1 MYVTEDLIDLI
12 WKDRPALSKEPLFL
26 LEEKYS
32 GKSTADKIADLRKVM
47 EKEGANV
54 HILTSLYDIAWLLN
68 IRGGDIDYVPVILSY
83 LVLTDR
89 ECIWFLQEEVV
100 DEKIAAYLKEN
111 HITTRSY
118 DAIYDY
124 VKEIPA
130 DACVLMNGNTVNY
143 RITSSLRKEIRIVDQ
158 PNPTEI
164 MKAVKNPV
172 EVENIRKAHV
182 KDGVAFTKF
191 MYWLKTNTARSR

>member
-12 WKDRPALSKEPLFL
+12 WKDRPALSKESLFL

-83 LVLTDR
+83 LVLTDK

-111 HITTRSY
+111 HITTRPY

-143 RITSSLRKEIRIVDQ
+143 RITSSLKKKRS
-158 PNPTEI
+158 
-164 MKAVKNPV
+164 AL
-172 EVENIRKAHV
+172 
-182 KDGVAFTKF
+182 
-191 MYWLKTNTARSR
+191 WTNRTRPRS

>member
-1 MYVTEDLIDLI
+1 MQAEKQLAGSTVMLYRMGKRVCRPWMSSLKRTAGERLHRLTAGVVNGSWGRKLLAIAEKKKGSLYVTEDLIDLI

-83 LVLTDR
+83 LVLTDK
-89 ECIWFLQEEVV
+89 EVHLVFEEEVV

-111 HITTRSY
+111 HITTRPY
-118 DAIYDY
+118 DAI
-124 VKEIPA
+124 
-130 DACVLMNGNTVNY
+130 L
-143 RITSSLRKEIRIVDQ
+143 
-158 PNPTEI
+158 
-164 MKAVKNPV
+164 
-172 EVENIRKAHV
+172 
-182 KDGVAFTKF
+182 
-191 MYWLKTNTARSR
+191 